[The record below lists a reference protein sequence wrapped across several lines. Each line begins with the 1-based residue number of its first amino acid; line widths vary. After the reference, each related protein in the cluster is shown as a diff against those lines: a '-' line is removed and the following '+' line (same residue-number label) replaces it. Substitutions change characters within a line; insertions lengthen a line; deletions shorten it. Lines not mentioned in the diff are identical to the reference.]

1 MKVAVSRCLLG
12 ENCKYSGGN
21 NYDEALCGWLQGH
34 EIIPV
39 CPEVSGGLPIPRE
52 PCEIVAGTVQ
62 TAGGI
67 SCDAQYRHGAKIE
80 LEKLKSAGAQ
90 LAVLQARSPSCGC
103 RHIYDGTFSGR
114 LIRGSGIFA
123 QLLHAEGITAV
134 DTEERDKLENVL
146 AGKC

>member
-21 NYDEALCGWLQGH
+21 NYDEALCGWLRGH
-34 EIIPV
+34 EVIPV

-67 SCDAQYRHGAKIE
+67 SCDAQYCRCTARRPT
-80 LEKLKSAGAQ
+80 GAQ
-90 LAVLQARSPSCGC
+90 SEL
-103 RHIYDGTFSGR
+103 R
-114 LIRGSGIFA
+114 LPA
-123 QLLHAEGITAV
+123 YL
-134 DTEERDKLENVL
+134 
-146 AGKC
+146 

>member
-1 MKVAVSRCLLG
+1 M
-12 ENCKYSGGN
+12 SGSG
-21 NYDEALCGWLQGH
+21 
-34 EIIPV
+34 
-39 CPEVSGGLPIPRE
+39 GGLPIPRE

-67 SCDAQYRHGAKIE
+67 SCDAQYRRGARIE

>member
-21 NYDEALCGWLQGH
+21 NYDEALCGWLRGH
-34 EIIPV
+34 EVIPV

-52 PCEIVAGTVQ
+52 PCE

-67 SCDAQYRHGAKIE
+67 SCDAQYRHGAKVE

-103 RHIYDGTFSGR
+103 RHIYDGSFSGR